1 MSMEYMVEDEIRDI
15 SNKITGWYKNN
26 KNRELTLLTVPFNT
40 TLIFKDIILDIVN
53 SDKKVLYVWGKNRED
68 RILLASLKE
77 VKKNITSEFIQEGSG
92 ICDITFVNYNSLE
105 NVSGKYEIL
114 IFDDISNFS
123 SMNVKEIKGKES
135 VLKKIA
141 DKVIIYSIEKV
152 IETCEIIDCVPV
164 KYKFPFVEPRIL
176 NTRINLNRDIP
187 NLLYD
192 YLVWFAENK
201 RKIIIFVPDEER
213 IISVYEYF
221 TKKLRMKHI
230 KVVPLLRCE
239 EKSIKRGVLK
249 NTNEATIIVT
259 DAMEENLENSDIGNV
274 IVLFANDHFYDY
286 KKLVYLCGEVG
297 RITNHLPEVLLVG
310 RDTNE
315 DIDKVKKITRE
326 FNKKKWEKSLEE

>member
-1 MSMEYMVEDEIRDI
+1 MEYMVDDEIRDI
-15 SNKITGWYKNN
+15 SNKITDWYKSN
-26 KNRELTLLTVPFNT
+26 KSREITLLTVPFNT
-40 TLIFKDIILDIVN
+40 TLIFKDMIIDIVN
-53 SDKKVLYVWGKNRED
+53 NDKKVLFVWGKNRED
-68 RILLASLKE
+68 RILLSALKE
-77 VKKNITSEFIQEGSG
+77 VKKNITSAFIQEGTG
-92 ICDITFVNYNSLE
+92 KCDITFVNYNFLE
-105 NVSGKYEIL
+105 KVSGEYEMI

-123 SMNVKEIKGKES
+123 NLTISDVVKKEKI
-135 VLKKIA
+135 LKNLGNRI
-141 DKVIIYSIEKV
+141 IIYSIEEI
-152 IETCEIIDCVPV
+152 IENSDVIDCVPV
-164 KYKFPFVEPRIL
+164 KYKFPFVEPRVL

-201 RKIIIFVPDEER
+201 RKIIIFVPDEEK

-230 KVVPLLRCE
+230 KIVPLLSCE

-274 IVLFANDHFYDY
+274 IVLFASDPEYDY

-326 FNKKKWEKSLEE
+326 FNKKKWEKNLVE